1 MRNKII
7 IVGLIAAVIYYRG
20 ARSHRPVKGKQAE
33 TVRQQAERLWKDP
46 KSAKAR
52 KKLGKKIAG
61 KATDLTKQARKA
73 ASH

>member
-7 IVGLIAAVIYYRG
+7 IVGLIAAVIYFRG
-20 ARSHRPVKGKQAE
+20 ARSHRPVKGKQPE
-33 TVRQQAERLWKDP
+33 TLRHQAERLWKDP

-52 KKLGKKIAG
+52 KKLGKKVASAAADRLK
-61 KATDLTKQARKA
+61 KAR